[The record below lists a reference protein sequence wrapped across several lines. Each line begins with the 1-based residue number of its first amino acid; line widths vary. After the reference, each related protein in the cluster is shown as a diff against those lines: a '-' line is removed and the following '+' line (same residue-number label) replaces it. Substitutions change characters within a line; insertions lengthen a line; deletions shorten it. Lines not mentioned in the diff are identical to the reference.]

1 MTSAPNPPG
10 ALPGEFDLIA
20 RYFAPIAS
28 TFPGALG
35 LKDDVALLDLAS
47 GQQMVA
53 TTDAIVAGVHFL
65 PDDPPDLIARKLLR
79 VNLSDLAAKGA
90 RPMACLLALAL
101 PRTTTAQW
109 LEAFSRGLA
118 ADCAAF
124 AMPLAGGDT
133 TATDGPLTL
142 ALTALGEAPKG
153 QIPLRSGAKPGDRVF
168 VSGTVGDGALGLEVA
183 KGALSELATPLRE
196 HLLGRYRLPEPKV
209 SLGLALRGMIRAAID
224 VSDGLVADLGHICA
238 ASGVGAE
245 IQAAM
250 VPLSDAARIALARDP
265 SLLAR
270 VLTGGDDYELLFT
283 ADPSQS
289 DRIVQAGIAA
299 GVPVTGIGFITPA
312 PTGDSPKVKIGDE
325 LAVQTI
331 LQFAGY
337 KHF

>member
-1 MTSAPNPPG
+1 VTASNPPG
-10 ALPGEFDLIA
+10 SLPGEFDLIA

-28 TFPGALG
+28 AFPGALG
-35 LKDDVALLDLAS
+35 LKDDVALLDLPP

-53 TTDAIVAGVHFL
+53 TTDAIVGGVHFL
-65 PDDPPDLIARKLLR
+65 PDDPPDLIARKLMR

-90 RPMACLLALAL
+90 KPVACLLALAL
-101 PRTTTAQW
+101 PRTTTTPW
-109 LEAFSRGLA
+109 LEAFARGLA
-118 ADCAAF
+118 TDCAAF

-153 QIPLRSGAKPGDRVF
+153 EVPLRSGAKIGDRIF
-168 VSGTVGDGALGLEVA
+168 VSGTIGDGALGLDVA
-183 KGALSELATPLRE
+183 KSGLGDLAVPLRE
-196 HLLGRYRLPEPKV
+196 HLLSRYRLPEPKV
-209 SLGLALRGMIRAAID
+209 ALGLALRGMIHAAID

-250 VPLSDAARIALARDP
+250 VPLSDAVRIALARNP

-299 GVPVTGIGFITPA
+299 GVPVTGIGFITSAPA
-312 PTGDSPKVKIGDE
+312 DGGPKVKIGDE

-337 KHF
+337 RHF